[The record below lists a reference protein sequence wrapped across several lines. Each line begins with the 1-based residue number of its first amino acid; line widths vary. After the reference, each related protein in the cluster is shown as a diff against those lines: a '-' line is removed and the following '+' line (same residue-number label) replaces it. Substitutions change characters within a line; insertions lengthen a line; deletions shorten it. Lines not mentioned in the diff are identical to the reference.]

1 MPQAKEKGRWE
12 LPPDR
17 GLVNSL
23 HPHNMGS
30 FLAYITTSLGPLFTP
45 SFLPQHQIIDAIR
58 LYFAY
63 QGAQVQ
69 DSADLYYDN
78 VTSMLSIMKTSV
90 FLVETV
96 VSDLFIVRLKS
107 PLLAKRL
114 AESGS
119 PHLVISVLYRL
130 ECELPDHGSSSP
142 SVPCRHRYV
151 PRMGSQRRST
161 HSTRLPAM
169 GIAAVYTL
177 SLIGTN
183 TVFNNEQQRISNS
196 FFSCT
201 LALNTVC
208 TGTCLRLSSDV
219 FSFLTG
225 LQQVSLRSASG
236 ERSVRPAMPR
246 WAPTSLTSPSSS
258 LNLVRTFYS
267 SASFS
272 LRLQRSH
279 MYPDCNRC
287 DLSLCISIGGRDFC
301 RPLVPLQHLL
311 GYGESCQPLPC
322 SIPADMLLRR
332 PRL

>member
-96 VSDLFIVRLKS
+96 VSDLFIVRLSS

-225 LQQVSLRSASG
+225 LSSG
-236 ERSVRPAMPR
+236 LIAFRIWRTQRQTRDAKMGTNLSHVAIIVVESG
-246 WAPTSLTSPSSS
+246 TFHSS
-258 LNLVRTFYS
+258 T
-267 SASFS
+267 SFS
-272 LRLQRSH
+272 LRL
-279 MYPDCNRC
+279 
-287 DLSLCISIGGRDFC
+287 
-301 RPLVPLQHLL
+301 
-311 GYGESCQPLPC
+311 
-322 SIPADMLLRR
+322 
-332 PRL
+332 